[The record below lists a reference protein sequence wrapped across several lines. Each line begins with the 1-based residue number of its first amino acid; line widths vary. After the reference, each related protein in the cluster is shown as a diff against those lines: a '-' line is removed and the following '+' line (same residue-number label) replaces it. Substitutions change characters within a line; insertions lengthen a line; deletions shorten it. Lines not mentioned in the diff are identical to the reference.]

1 MSYGDRHQNGG
12 SLVELADDRDTT
24 EPANPMT
31 DPWPSVGFASPG
43 GPMLPS
49 SSLFD
54 DDDDLDDFMGDPAGA
69 LALAE
74 SDPEAAAAAISGWS
88 PPPLVVSSFLPSG
101 LTLGVGRPL
110 VQDPPLPVATE
121 TTWSVADSMVDSR
134 GDGMVMASPPEVLD
148 LGDGIESDDVLL
160 GDEVQAAEV
169 QADAVR
175 ADDLFEADQA
185 IPAAVVES
193 NDSVH
198 DASSDAPRVVP
209 RPIASFVPLSFGAS
223 PASTSVSSDQDVAM
237 SIAPGMDV
245 LTFSPSGLRAAE
257 AASAADTAPAAA
269 RRSLFG
275 RGRPAGEATVAKPA
289 KPAKAPKPA
298 KTPRPA
304 KSSKA
309 PKAGPLAESVPALG
323 AEPVIE
329 ADHAAVVETATA
341 TDITLEP
348 ATEPGLE
355 TAQGNKQGIASLFA
369 KVDPT
374 DEWKPESPK
383 RAKTIRL
390 LACVSLALG
399 LLIGGYAL
407 SQSTTTPSTPTTVAP
422 SADVPV
428 TVAVAAPTATDQLG
442 FDNGGD
448 FSFSEGGDFT
458 VK

>member
-1 MSYGDRHQNGG
+1 MSYEDRHQNGG

-69 LALAE
+69 FALAE

-148 LGDGIESDDVLL
+148 LGDGIESDDFLP
-160 GDEVQAAEV
+160 GDEVQAAEVKVAEV

-193 NDSVH
+193 NDSEH

-223 PASTSVSSDQDVAM
+223 PASTSGSSDQDVAM
-237 SIAPGMDV
+237 STAPGMDV

-309 PKAGPLAESVPALG
+309 PKAGPLAESVPALE

-329 ADHAAVVETATA
+329 ADHAAVVETAT
-341 TDITLEP
+341 EP
-348 ATEPGLE
+348 VLE

-407 SQSTTTPSTPTTVAP
+407 SQSTSTPSTPTTVAP
-422 SADVPV
+422 SADVPVTV